1 MIDLY
6 YWTTPNGHKITI
18 FLEETKLPYT
28 IKTVN
33 ITKGEQFYPEFL
45 KISPNNRIPAI
56 VDHDPKDGGDP
67 LAVFESG
74 AILQYLAEKTGQ
86 LIPADPRGRSE
97 VTQWLFWQ
105 MSGLG
110 PMLGQNHHFSRYAP
124 EPIPYAIERYRKETE
139 RLYSILDHR
148 LQQREFIA
156 GTYSIADIAS
166 YPWIVPHTRQGIKLE
181 EFPDLKRW
189 FDTMGARPA
198 VKRAYDLATRINT
211 APTVTNA
218 ARSVLFGQGRRAA

>member
-56 VDHDPKDGGDP
+56 VDHDPKDGGGP

-86 LIPADPRGRSE
+86 LIPADPRGRSD
-97 VTQWLFWQ
+97 VMQWLFWQ

-156 GTYSIADIAS
+156 GTYSVADIAS
-166 YPWIVPHTRQGIKLE
+166 YPWIVPHARQGIKLE

-189 FDTMGARPA
+189 FDTVGARPA
-198 VKRAYDLATRINT
+198 VKRSYELATRINT